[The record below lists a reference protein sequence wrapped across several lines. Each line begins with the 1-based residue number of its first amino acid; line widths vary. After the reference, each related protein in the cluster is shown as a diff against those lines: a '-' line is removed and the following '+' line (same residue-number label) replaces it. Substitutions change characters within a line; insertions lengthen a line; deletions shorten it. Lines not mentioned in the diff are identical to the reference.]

1 MLVSAR
7 MPQEPRLRADPTV
20 PEGGVIVV
28 DTASDVDEVVFK
40 PDGHPATRV
49 RVVNGRAEYRV
60 PPGVR
65 GGTEITVSD
74 MRIPNPS
81 SIGVQVL
88 GGQSR

>member
-1 MLVSAR
+1 MSATTK
-7 MPQEPRLRADPTV
+7 PQEPRLRADPTV
-20 PEGGVIVV
+20 IEGGVIVV
-28 DTASDVDEVVFK
+28 ETASDVDELVFR

-49 RVVNGRAEYRV
+49 PVIDGRAEYQV

-74 MRIPNPS
+74 MRIPNPT
-81 SIGVQVL
+81 SIGVEVL